1 VGLESRGCKR
11 EPRKVLDVGVGNA
24 EGERMGEMLKRRGE
38 READCGL
45 RLAGG
50 HHLPMPAPPPAGA
63 LDRTIKR

>member
-38 READCGL
+38 RERQIVGL
-45 RLAGG
+45 GWQEG
-50 HHLPMPAPPPAGA
+50 ITSPCLPLPLQG
-63 LDRTIKR
+63 LWTEQ

>member
-1 VGLESRGCKR
+1 
-11 EPRKVLDVGVGNA
+11 VGVGNA